1 MIDVR
6 LKEERERL
14 GLSQPLFAQ
23 AAGAA
28 KRTLAD
34 WEKGVSSPTAVQ
46 LSALAKVGVD
56 VLYVLTGQTSQSEL
70 VARPINDRA
79 RLASAIEAVEAGLA
93 DTKRHLPPKKKA
105 ELVLA
110 AYDLMAQPEQTRDNV
125 IKLLRLAA

>member
-1 MIDVR
+1 MIEVR

-23 AAGAA
+23 VAGAA

-46 LSALAKVGVD
+46 LSALSAAGVD
-56 VLYVLTGQTSQSEL
+56 VLYVLTGKRISQLGTNEI
-70 VARPINDRA
+70 ADRI
-79 RLASAIEAVEAGLA
+79 RLAAAIEAVEAGLS
-93 DTKRHLPPKKKA
+93 DTKRHLSAAKKA

-110 AYDLMAQPEQTRDNV
+110 AYDLMEQPEQSLDNV
-125 IKLLRLAA
+125 IKLVRLAA